1 MKNQKHKIS
10 SIIISVIFVIWF
22 TGSIALM
29 IFFAK
34 TERAGLVP
42 AVLGQYFLVFGLI
55 IVIGTIKNKEFNPIT
70 LIFPSAGALC
80 IIVTLI
86 NYFGS
91 ENIMTFI
98 DENMPCI
105 LMALF
110 LVVGIVLVAVAL
122 SRYFGRK
129 KRCSYSVTA
138 KCIELRERADNGQ
151 MMACPV
157 YEIWYNGEV
166 IKLCD
171 DVYSNNIDV
180 KVGDEKEIMINPDKP
195 KEYFVADE
203 MTASAIIIG
212 GIGFAIILVMIF
224 AFVMTGI
231 SG

>member
-1 MKNQKHKIS
+1 MNDKKYYPMD
-10 SIIISVIFVIWF
+10 IIISIIFVIWF
-22 TGSIALM
+22 IASIGVM
-29 IFFAK
+29 IFFGK
-34 TERAGLVP
+34 TGRGGLVP
-42 AVLGQYFLVFGLI
+42 AVLGQYFLVFGIAGI
-55 IVIGTIKNKEFNPIT
+55 ISGIKNKKVNPIT
-70 LIFPSAGALC
+70 FVFPVVGLIC
-80 IIVTLI
+80 IIATLI

-98 DENMPCI
+98 DENIPYI

-138 KCIELRERADNGQ
+138 KCTELRERADNGQ

-195 KEYFVADE
+195 TEYFSAAE

-224 AFVMTGI
+224 AFFMTEV
-231 SG
+231 

>member
-1 MKNQKHKIS
+1 MKKQKHKIS

-22 TGSIALM
+22 IGSVALM
-29 IFFAK
+29 IFCGK
-34 TERAGLVP
+34 TGRGGLAP
-42 AVLGQYFLVFGLI
+42 ALIGQYFLVFGIAGI
-55 IVIGTIKNKEFNPIT
+55 ISGIKNKKVNPIT
-70 LIFPSAGALC
+70 FVFPVVGLIC

-98 DENMPCI
+98 DENMPYI
-105 LMALF
+105 LMSLF

-138 KCIELRERADNGQ
+138 KCTELRERADNGH

-195 KEYFVADE
+195 KEYFSPEDMLGSSLV
-203 MTASAIIIG
+203 IGIIG
-212 GIGFAIILVMIF
+212 FVIVLVMIF
-224 AFVMTGI
+224 AFFMTEV
-231 SG
+231 

>member
-1 MKNQKHKIS
+1 MKKQKHKIS

-22 TGSIALM
+22 IGSVALM
-29 IFFAK
+29 IFCGK
-34 TERAGLVP
+34 TGRGGLAP
-42 AVLGQYFLVFGLI
+42 ALIGQYFLVFGLI

-98 DENMPCI
+98 DENMPYI

-138 KCIELRERADNGQ
+138 KCTELRERADNGH

-195 KEYFVADE
+195 TEYFSAAE

-224 AFVMTGI
+224 AFFMTEV
-231 SG
+231 